1 MPDQSEKQK
10 AGGSARTAIGSTLR
24 DKLLA
29 RGAKPH
35 ARMSSLSRYM
45 LEHYDE
51 MLQAVTVDRFR
62 WEDMA
67 AVLDQDEH
75 LLDGDG
81 RPPTADSARLHWS
94 RTTQRVRAS
103 EGQDA
108 TTPITQRRS
117 PSAAKRGSAAGPA
130 AAPLAAAHL
139 HPVASLGSGP
149 DLAPMPPRQVGA
161 APGAAPMR
169 STPVPLSD
177 AEVQRRI
184 DAVERRQGGPKIPL
198 PNQI

>member
-1 MPDQSEKQK
+1 
-10 AGGSARTAIGSTLR
+10 
-24 DKLLA
+24 
-29 RGAKPH
+29 
-35 ARMSSLSRYM
+35 M
-45 LEHYDE
+45 LH
-51 MLQAVTVDRFR
+51 AVTVERLR
-62 WEDMA
+62 WEDLA

-94 RTTQRVRAS
+94 RTTQRIRAS
-103 EGQDA
+103 ECQDA
-108 TTPITQRRS
+108 MTPITPRRS
-117 PSAAKRGSAAGPA
+117 RPAAKRGSDAGPA

-149 DLAPMPPRQVGA
+149 DLTPMPPRQTGA

-169 STPVPLSD
+169 STPVLLSD

-184 DAVERRQGGPKIPL
+184 DELERRQGGPKIPL

>member
-1 MPDQSEKQK
+1 MPEQFGKQK
-10 AGGSARTAIGSTLR
+10 AAGSARTAAGSTLR

-45 LEHYDE
+45 LEHYAE

-62 WEDMA
+62 WEDLA

-81 RPPTADSARLHWS
+81 QPPTADSARLHWS
-94 RTTQRVRAS
+94 RTTQRIRTS

-108 TTPITQRRS
+108 TTSITPRRS
-117 PSAAKRGSAAGPA
+117 RSATKRGSAAGLA
-130 AAPLAAAHL
+130 SEPLAAAHV
-139 HPVASLGSGP
+139 HPVTSLGSGP
-149 DLAPMPPRQVGA
+149 DLAPLPPRQAGA
-161 APGAAPMR
+161 APGATPMR
-169 STPVPLSD
+169 STSVLLSD

-184 DAVERRQGGPKIPL
+184 DEVERRQGGPKIPL

>member
-1 MPDQSEKQK
+1 MPDESEKQK
-10 AGGSARTAIGSTLR
+10 ASGSARSAGGSTLR

-45 LEHYDE
+45 LEHYEE

-62 WEDMA
+62 WEDLA

-108 TTPITQRRS
+108 TTPITPRRS
-117 PSAAKRGSAAGPA
+117 RSATKRRAAAGPA
-130 AAPLAAAHL
+130 SEPLAAAHATPLGAGPELAPLPPRQTEAAPLAA
-139 HPVASLGSGP
+139 PVRAVSV
-149 DLAPMPPRQVGA
+149 Q
-161 APGAAPMR
+161 
-169 STPVPLSD
+169 LSD